1 MNGELM
7 RICAVAI
14 LCVATTFVLKT
25 VKGEFV
31 PLVRIAGGIL
41 LFGMAFPLV
50 QDVMEEAQLLL
61 TASGLGPYA
70 AVMLRALGVAL
81 LTKIC
86 TDLCRDCG
94 EGGLAGGVEMA
105 GKAVILL
112 LCIPLLGEVVDYAK
126 AILELG

>member
-14 LCVATTFVLKT
+14 LSAVVTFVVKT
-25 VKGEFV
+25 VKGELV

-41 LFGMAFPLV
+41 LFGLAFPLLR
-50 QDVMEEAQLLL
+50 DAMEEAQLLL
-61 TASGLGPYA
+61 TASGLGTYA

-94 EGGLAGGVEMA
+94 EGSLAGGVEMA

-126 AILELG
+126 ELLALG